1 MSVQEFDVVIVGA
14 AVVLMVLVP
23 YLLLSLAWVA
33 HTLWSGA
40 LVIGSLLI
48 FLVVDVPKQ
57 LLQNRKSRDS
67 IPD

>member
-1 MSVQEFDVVIVGA
+1 MVISLISAA

-33 HTLWSGA
+33 HTLWSRV

-57 LLQNRKSRDS
+57 FLQKPKFRDS